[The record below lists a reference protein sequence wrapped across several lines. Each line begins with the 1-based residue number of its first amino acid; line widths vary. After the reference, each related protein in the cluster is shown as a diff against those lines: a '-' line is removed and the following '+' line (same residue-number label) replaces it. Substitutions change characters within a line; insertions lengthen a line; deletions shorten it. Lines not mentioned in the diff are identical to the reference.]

1 MCVGNLFRQPPIRP
15 HTAGQSIAVDGAL
28 TSGRDRLGDLNRN
41 VRLANNA
48 AELEI
53 LRRLRDVAPE
63 QRMMQLMARRMMAR
77 QAAQGASK
85 EGKRTAKANL

>member
-1 MCVGNLFRQPPIRP
+1 MR
-15 HTAGQSIAVDGAL
+15 HKIAEDKKAYDAQAREWQ
-28 TSGRDRLGDLNRN
+28 T
-41 VRLANNA
+41 
-48 AELEI
+48 ELEI